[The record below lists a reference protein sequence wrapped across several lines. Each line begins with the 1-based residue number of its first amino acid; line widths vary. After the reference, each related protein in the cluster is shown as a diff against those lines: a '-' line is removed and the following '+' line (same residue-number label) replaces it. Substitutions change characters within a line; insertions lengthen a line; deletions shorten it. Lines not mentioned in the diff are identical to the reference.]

1 MNTKTAYDLHEHGS
15 GGFITFERSD
25 ERIAVQLLALDKAT
39 LSGGRGTLMVLE
51 FSNRSVHVSGSGLS
65 ELFDHL
71 LSGRVKIIRE
81 GHHDQCAIETITFFE
96 E

>member
-15 GGFITFERSD
+15 GGFITFERNE

-39 LSGGRGTLMVLE
+39 LKGAKGTLMVLE
-51 FSNRSVHVSGSGLS
+51 FSSRMIHVSGSGLS
-65 ELFDHL
+65 ELFEHL
-71 LSGRVKIIRE
+71 LGGRVKIIRE
-81 GHHDQCAIETITFFE
+81 GRHAQCAVDAIILFE